1 MSGAMVRWA
10 LRVRLGGRRRFSAQA
25 RATTKHRGECCA
37 AVAGRGAPHPGVVN
51 HLELFPMSKRYFIPA
66 LLLMALVPFCG
77 VIQDAAATPPSWDP
91 AGAGFQGLPDNNDD
105 SARFMVL
112 SGPANNSL
120 VGTEGGPGESF
131 VQLVFTPAS
140 DSDPIRVAIFDANGI
155 GVWDQRAFGI
165 FLNKAPNI
173 RYRLYADPAGDAL
186 SLLQDAVPAN
196 DPAALV
202 TKNSETDY
210 DPDATTDNA
219 WVSFFDQPASAVSA
233 AQSVNGSY
241 RFLMRISMT
250 PASGTFALQGPE
262 RAGHKISFNGT
273 YTLPGGTVFGFA
285 GGAVDERTIVG
296 TENQAIH
303 DTRDPTTYLT
313 QAAAPGPVQSA
324 GTPYLFNGVFDF
336 HFRSANACEEDI
348 VFSEADADYQT
359 PVTAGQTKANP
370 LVEPALVG
378 IPPDNVP
385 YYLRPGDTFN
395 FRDVS
400 AFLITDDI
408 GSGPRPVRWSIYPVA
423 DITTPPDGTNTPAA
437 PQFTDVANAPS
448 NHASITAAKQA
459 GTFQDSTLPKND
471 ILANSG
477 FYRVRW
483 ESVDISNFVFMK
495 FNVDVGTAPV
505 APKAVGR
512 IFCDANDDGDYDDG
526 VDMPWTGGAVNLSI
540 QRIDCGSKAAIGAP
554 IPVVTDASGE
564 WTLQGLLEGC
574 YTLDVTDTIGFPL
587 STGLTLPIEFE
598 LDSEDCEE
606 RIDIGYQ
613 CTQSICGEL
622 FCDDNGD
629 CIFNGN
635 DGVLPAGASA
645 TIVVTPIDPI
655 SKTPIG
661 PAITLPLDG
670 TQTHEWCVEGLA
682 FGTYL
687 ITLDSMLSIVSSP
700 CAVESYE
707 RTLTP
712 DTVGQI
718 DDVIFPLVC
727 LQQIC
732 GRIYCD
738 DDKSEDFTAVDDRE
752 LEGVLVE
759 ARPASDPLATP
770 ITATTDADGLYCLS
784 VPPGAWVVT
793 VPLPQVP
800 ALDGVSPAPGQ
811 LLSVEVDASQSSVEE
826 VDFRFDCSSTI
837 SGRVFCEGPNDDC
850 DGEYD
855 VQVDTALQGIE
866 IELVRQDNVVDTT
879 STLADGTYVFTGV
892 RPSKGD
898 DYTVRVKAGQP
909 ELVGKIGPAPAIY
922 TGIEVP
928 KPGELASTITD
939 IDFAYCLLE
948 VSGRVFCEGGPGG
961 DCDGDYDAGVDQP
974 LAGIDVIL
982 KKDGVQV
989 GLPTQTN
996 AEGIYTFNILEVAD
1010 YTVEV
1015 VPGQPE
1021 LEGKLGPTP
1030 LLWEAKFTEQTGGNR
1045 SIRNLDFAYCRT
1057 TVSISGKIWCERP
1070 TIGNGEG
1077 RISAC
1082 NNTYD
1087 PIVIVGEPGGDTD
1100 TLLGGIDVELLKDGG
1115 VVATATTAG
1124 NGRYIF
1130 EDLATGADYT
1140 VRVKAGQAALA
1151 TKVGPAP
1158 EDIDVSI
1165 PLDVSDFS
1173 SDDNDFVVCQ
1183 LWICPLA
1190 WCDVDGNG
1198 QRDATVAFTEPV
1210 LNLRW
1215 EVRPQGQPGADP
1227 VASGNTCDWIDS
1239 PFTAPNP
1246 AEGVDV
1252 GPGAWT
1258 LTVISPVGETAPTP
1272 ANGTT
1277 FDFVVDENSTFP
1289 FLPHFPYDCELTVK
1303 GRFWCDGG
1311 RTGCDG
1317 IFQPDADAPLAGMQV
1332 RLEQTDGPNFV
1343 DGVTNAAGE
1352 YSLSTKIPGTYQVV
1366 LIDSEIPG
1374 KTGPYYNGVIVTGPI
1389 GSFTAAG
1396 GSRTYE
1402 DIDFYYCPRPG
1413 RLTGLVFEESHKRPC
1428 DGVLQV
1434 DEEANGLAGVTVTI
1448 AGPLN
1453 ASINT
1458 NQNGIYVFNDLPAGD
1473 YNVTVDDVDMGTF
1486 GVTPSSATSVPA
1498 LITPGGTTTVN
1509 FAGCRPA
1516 KIEGYV
1522 FKDPVGDCD
1531 GEYANGEGLE
1541 NWQVDLIQNGAVVAS
1556 TTTDAFGHY
1565 IFGDLEAGD
1574 YTVELQITEPTA
1586 DNCYLVTPAD
1596 KQVDVSLLPGETKRV
1611 DYGLCAQALA
1621 GRVWSEVFEQLNGI
1635 WEPTEDTPLA
1645 GVSVSIEGVSGDA
1658 LGYTDEAFTN
1668 ATGKYRFDN
1677 LPTGQYEIVVTD
1689 NAGNQTILTGL
1700 VAQPPTLRDP
1710 TLNPG
1715 DFVDDQ
1721 DFYYTSTAQKLCGRV
1736 WKEDYLATNGV
1747 WEPTEDTPLEGVEV
1761 GLTGVAGAAI
1771 GTDLTQL
1778 TGPDGMYSFDGIPT
1792 GSYLVKVTDS
1802 AGNQTI
1808 VQALTGPTPAERTP
1822 NLGPNDAAH
1831 DQDFYYVCPTQSL
1844 SGRVWQEVYEDL
1856 NGVWEP
1862 TEDTPLAGVNV
1873 TLEGT
1878 SGNALGQT
1886 FDTNTDADGFYQFDN
1901 IPTGN
1906 YDVYVTDNAGN
1917 QTIVGELIAQDPT
1930 LRQPT
1935 VNEGDTIV
1943 DQDFY
1948 YTGTMQ
1954 TLCGRVWQEDYA
1966 ELNSVWDPV
1975 NENDTPLGGVEVGI
1989 TGIAGDADGYSD
2001 TTLTGDDGRYC
2012 FQGIP
2017 AGTYLVKV
2025 TDSAGN
2031 DTILGTLDA
2040 VPPTERTPDV
2050 PLNGNVDDQDFVYT
2064 TTMQKLCGRVWKED
2078 YTNTDGM
2085 WNPADDMALEGVE
2098 VSIEGTDGPATG
2110 YADTTFTGPDGM
2122 YTFDGIPAGTYLVKV
2137 TDSAGNV
2144 TITEGL
2150 VGPTPDQRTPDVPV
2164 NGAAHD
2170 QDFYYVNQPVG
2181 CEETQDICLKI
2192 FGEPMDACDGV
2203 FDEGVD
2209 QPLGGVEVFVRAQGQ
2224 TEGYISSGF
2233 TDANGEYCFKGL
2245 TPGMYEVYPGGNQ
2258 EILAGYE
2265 VFSDGRD
2272 CRPVELKCGEDVYE
2286 AFGFCPSCSEDTCCA
2301 GTLREIC
2308 FESEH
2313 CAWDLE
2319 PGDLIT
2325 VRATLYDG
2333 DEVIDTVDV
2342 AYENAFPGAAAGIDG
2357 VLRIDRVTVHPW
2369 GSAVVKVCALADRA
2383 SFPMGHFGETN
2394 YRVEVS
2400 FNKDTAVGSTR
2411 FMCEDVRPGSLFT
2424 YSEACG
2430 EMPPCDIRVED
2441 PYQWLSQCLPECEAR
2456 FLVLRT
2462 LSYNGWKE
2470 CNGEEPAQSLSG
2482 RVWWEPQADE
2492 NGVWEPAADNPI
2504 ESLVV
2509 ELVGTGGD
2517 AAGYSDTTT
2526 TAADG
2531 TYAFMDIPTGT
2542 FAVMVKDSDGNN
2554 VIVSGY
2560 EARDPTS
2567 YTPTVNDGDNITD
2580 RDFYYVDPACT
2591 IDFGPE
2597 VFTYTYRVPCEY
2609 SQNDVHHVELKI
2621 LLGDTD
2627 NIIDRV
2633 DTDWEGECFE
2643 GELTSVFGNL
2653 TLLKACKTGE
2663 DGDDCLYEVTFR
2675 VNRDC
2680 DCESVDTDGDGEID
2694 RWTDARLCT
2703 TVDWVFSDDDAMVRL
2718 CPDINME
2725 HVPGDV

>member
-1 MSGAMVRWA
+1 MFK
-10 LRVRLGGRRRFSAQA
+10 RF
-25 RATTKHRGECCA
+25 
-37 AVAGRGAPHPGVVN
+37 
-51 HLELFPMSKRYFIPA
+51 FIPA
-66 LLLMALVPFCG
+66 LLLIALVPFCG
-77 VIQDAAATPPSWDP
+77 VIQDALATPPSWDP
-91 AGAGFQGLPDNNDD
+91 AGAGFQGLPDNDDD

-120 VGTEGGPGESF
+120 VGTENGPGETF

-140 DSDPIRVAIFDANGI
+140 DSDPIRVGIFDANGI

-186 SLLQDAVPAN
+186 SLLQDGVAAN
-196 DPAALV
+196 DPSALV
-202 TKNSETDY
+202 TTNSETDY

-219 WVSFFDQPASAVSA
+219 WVSFFDQPASAVPA
-233 AQSVNGSY
+233 AQSANGSY

-250 PASGTFALQGPE
+250 PAAGSFALQGPE
-262 RAGHKISFNGT
+262 RAGHKIAFNGT
-273 YTLPGGTVFGFA
+273 YILPGGTVFGFA

-303 DTRDPTTYLT
+303 DTRDPNTYLT
-313 QAAAPGPVQSA
+313 KSSAPVPVQNA

-336 HFRSANACEEDI
+336 HFRSSNACEDDL

-359 PVTAGQTKANP
+359 PTTAGQTKANP

-408 GSGPRPVRWSIYPVA
+408 GNGPRPVRWSIYPVA
-423 DITTPPDGTNTPAA
+423 DITTPPDGANTPAA

-459 GTFQDSTLPKND
+459 GTFQASTMPKED
-471 ILANSG
+471 ILANPG

-495 FNVDVGTAPV
+495 FNVDVGTTPV
-505 APKAVGR
+505 APRASGR
-512 IFCDANDDGDYDDG
+512 IFCDANDNGVYDDG
-526 VDMPWTGGAVNLSI
+526 TDMPWSGGAVNLSV
-540 QRIDCGSKAAIGAP
+540 QRIDCQSKAPVGAP
-554 IPVVTDASGE
+554 IPVVTNAAGE

-574 YTLDVTDTIGFPL
+574 YTLDVTDTISFSL
-587 STGLTLPIEFE
+587 STGVTLPIEFE
-598 LDSEDCEE
+598 LDGDDCDKQV
-606 RIDIGYQ
+606 DIGYQ

-645 TIVVTPIDPI
+645 TIVVTPIDPV
-655 SKTPIG
+655 SKDAIG
-661 PAITLPLDG
+661 PAITKVLDG
-670 TQTHEWCVEGLA
+670 TDSHEWCVDGLA

-687 ITLDSMLSIVSSP
+687 ITVDSTLNIVDSP

-707 RTLTP
+707 RTLSA
-712 DTVGQI
+712 DTTGQI

-727 LQQIC
+727 LEQIC

-738 DDKSEDFTAVDDRE
+738 DDLSEDYTAGDDRE
-752 LEGVLVE
+752 LEGVQVE
-759 ARPASDPLATP
+759 ARPKGEPTADP
-770 ITATTDADGLYCLS
+770 ITATTDEDGNYCLP
-784 VPPGAWVVT
+784 VPPGEWVVM
-793 VPLPQVP
+793 VPMPQVP
-800 ALDGVSPAPGQ
+800 ALDGVSPATGQ
-811 LLSVEVDASQSSVEE
+811 LLSIEVDARNGSIDDI
-826 VDFRFDCSSTI
+826 DFRFDCSSTI
-837 SGRVFCEGPNDDC
+837 SGRVFCEGPNEDC

-855 VQVDTALQGIE
+855 LNVDDALEGIVL
-866 IELVRQDNVVDTT
+866 ELVRNGSVVAETT
-879 STLADGTYVFTGV
+879 TIADGTYIFSGV
-892 RPSKGD
+892 APSKAFP
-898 DYTVRVKAGQP
+898 YTVRVKAGQAA
-909 ELVGKIGPAPAIY
+909 LAGKIGPAPENY
-922 TGIEVP
+922 TDIEVP
-928 KPGELASTITD
+928 NAGELTSTITGL
-939 IDFAYCLLE
+939 DFAYCLLE

-961 DCDGDYDAGVDQP
+961 DCDGDYDAGTDQP

-989 GLPTQTN
+989 GQPAQTN
-996 AEGIYTFNILEVAD
+996 SEGMYTFNILEVAD

-1030 LLWEAKFTEQTGGNR
+1030 TFWDAKFTEQTGGNR
-1045 SIRNLDFAYCRT
+1045 SIRDLDFAYCRT
-1057 TVSISGKIWCERP
+1057 TVAISGKIWCERP
-1070 TIGNGEG
+1070 TIGNGAG
-1077 RISAC
+1077 AVSPC

-1087 PIVIVGEPGGDTD
+1087 PTATVGEAGGDTD
-1100 TLLGGIDVELLKDGG
+1100 SLLAGIEVELISNN
-1115 VVATATTAG
+1115 VVVDTATTAG

-1130 EDLATGADYT
+1130 DDLATGTDYT

-1151 TKVGPAP
+1151 SKVGPAP
-1158 EDIDVSI
+1158 EDIDVSV

-1190 WCDVDGNG
+1190 WCDVDGSG
-1198 QRDATVAFTEPV
+1198 LREATATYTEPV
-1210 LNLRW
+1210 LNLAW
-1215 EVRPQGQPGADP
+1215 EIRPQGQPNADP
-1227 VASGNTCDWIDS
+1227 VLRGTSCDWIDA

-1252 GPGAWT
+1252 PPGAWT
-1258 LTVISPVGETAPTP
+1258 LTIISPTGENAPTP
-1272 ANGTT
+1272 AAGTT
-1277 FDFVVDENSTFP
+1277 FDFVVDESSTFP
-1289 FLPHFPYDCELTVK
+1289 YLPHFPYDCVLTVK

-1311 RTGCDG
+1311 SPGCDG
-1317 IFQPDADAPLAGMQV
+1317 VFQPENDTPLAGMQV
-1332 RLEQTDGPNFV
+1332 RLEQIDG
-1343 DGVTNAAGE
+1343 TNVVNGQTNGAGE
-1352 YSLSTKIPGTYQVV
+1352 YTLSTKIPGTYRVR
-1366 LIDSEIPG
+1366 LIDADLPG
-1374 KTGPYYNGVIVTGPI
+1374 KTGAYHNGVLVTGPI
-1389 GSFTAAG
+1389 GSFSANG

-1402 DIDFYYCPRPG
+1402 DIDFYYCPEPG
-1413 RLTGLVFEESHKRPC
+1413 RLTGLVFEESHERPC
-1428 DGVLQV
+1428 DGELQQ

-1448 AGPLN
+1448 TGPLN

-1458 NQNGIYVFNDLPAGD
+1458 NQNGIYVFNNLPAGD
-1473 YNVTVDDVDMGTF
+1473 YNVTVDGQDMGTF
-1486 GVTPSSATSVPA
+1486 GVSPSSATSVPA

-1556 TTTDAFGHY
+1556 ETTDAFGKY
-1565 IFGDLEAGD
+1565 EFGDLDAGD

-1586 DNCYLVTPAD
+1586 GDNCYLVSPAD
-1596 KQVDVSLLPGETKRV
+1596 KQVDVSLLPGETERV

-1621 GRVWSEVFEQLNGI
+1621 GRVWSEVFEQLNGV

-1658 LGYTDEAFTN
+1658 LGYTDETTTDAQ
-1668 ATGKYRFDN
+1668 GKYRFDN

-1689 NAGNQTILTGL
+1689 NAGNQTILSGL
-1700 VAQPPTLRDP
+1700 EAQDPTLRDP
-1710 TLNPG
+1710 SLAPG

-1721 DFYYTSTAQKLCGRV
+1721 DFYYTSTMQAVSGRV
-1736 WKEDYLATNGV
+1736 WKETFGGTNGV
-1747 WEPTEDTPLEGVEV
+1747 WEPTEDTPLANVEV
-1761 GLTGVAGAAI
+1761 EITGVTGDAVGYNDTTT
-1771 GTDLTQL
+1771 TDNQ
-1778 TGPDGMYSFDGIPT
+1778 GFYSFDDIPA
-1792 GSYLVKVTDS
+1792 GSYLIKITDS
-1802 AGNQTI
+1802 AGNVTI
-1808 VQALTGPTPAERTP
+1808 VEGLTGPTPDERTP
-1822 NLGPNDAAH
+1822 SVGVNETVPN
-1831 DQDFYYVCPTQSL
+1831 QDFYYVDPTQSL
-1844 SGRVWQEVYEDL
+1844 SGRVWQEVFEDL
-1856 NGVWEP
+1856 NGIWEP

-1873 TLEGT
+1873 TIEGT
-1878 SGNALGQT
+1878 SGDALGQT
-1886 FDTNTDADGFYQFDN
+1886 FDTNTNADGFYQFDN
-1901 IPTGN
+1901 IPTGT

-1917 QTIVGELIAQDPT
+1917 QAILGELIAQDPT

-1935 VNEGDTIV
+1935 VNPGDNIV
-1943 DQDFY
+1943 EQDFY

-1966 ELNSVWDPV
+1966 ELNSIWDPD
-1975 NENDTPLGGVEVGI
+1975 NENDTPLAGVEVSI

-2001 TTLTGDDGRYC
+2001 TMLTGDDGRYC

-2017 AGTYLVKV
+2017 AGTYRVVV

-2031 DTILGTLDA
+2031 ETILGTLDA

-2064 TTMQKLCGRVWKED
+2064 TTDQKLCGRVWQED
-2078 YTNTDGM
+2078 YTNTDGV
-2085 WNPADDMALEGVE
+2085 WNPADDTGLVGVE
-2098 VSIEGTDGPATG
+2098 VSIEGVDGPATG
-2110 YADTTFTGPDGM
+2110 YTDTTFTYGEGTPDVGM
-2122 YTFDGIPAGTYLVKV
+2122 YNFEGIPAGTYIVKI

-2181 CEETQDICLKI
+2181 CDDTQDICLKI

-2203 FDEGVD
+2203 FDDGVD
-2209 QPLGGVEVFVRAQGQ
+2209 MPLGGVEVFVRAQGQ
-2224 TEGYISSGF
+2224 TDGYIASGF
-2233 TDANGEYCFKGL
+2233 TDANGEYCFMGL
-2245 TPGMYEVYPGGNQ
+2245 EPGMYEVYPGGNQ

-2286 AFGFCPSCSEDTCCA
+2286 AFGFCPTCSEPSCCE
-2301 GTLREIC
+2301 GYLQQLC

-2333 DEVIDTVDV
+2333 DAVIDTVEL
-2342 AYENAFPGAAAGIDG
+2342 AYEDAFPGAATGLDG
-2357 VLRIDRVTVHPW
+2357 VLRIDHVTVHPW
-2369 GSAVVKVCALADRA
+2369 GSAIVKVCAMADA
-2383 SFPMGHFGETN
+2383 DSFPMGHFGGTN

-2400 FNKDTAVGSTR
+2400 FNKDTAAGHTR

-2430 EMPPCDIRVED
+2430 DMPPCDIVVED
-2441 PYQWLSQCLPECEAR
+2441 PYQWLAQCLPECEAR
-2456 FLVLRT
+2456 FLVLKT
-2462 LSYNGWKE
+2462 LSYDGWKK
-2470 CNGEEPAQSLSG
+2470 CNGEDPEQSLSG
-2482 RVWWEPQADE
+2482 RVWWELEADE
-2492 NGVWEPAADNPI
+2492 NGVWESDADNPF
-2504 ESLVV
+2504 EGLAV
-2509 ELVGTGGD
+2509 ELVGTSGD
-2517 AAGYSDTTT
+2517 AAGYSETTT
-2526 TAADG
+2526 TSTDG
-2531 TYAFMDIPTGT
+2531 TYAFMDIPTGAYT
-2542 FAVMVKDSDGNN
+2542 VMVKDSDGND
-2554 VIVSGY
+2554 IILSGY
-2560 EARDPTS
+2560 DARDPTS
-2567 YTPTVNDGDNITD
+2567 YGPTVNDGDNVTD
-2580 RDFYYVDPACT
+2580 RDFYYVEPACK

-2609 SQNDVHHVELKI
+2609 SQGDVHHVELKL
-2621 LLGDTD
+2621 LLGETD

-2633 DTDWEGECFE
+2633 ATEWEGECFK
-2643 GELTSVFGNL
+2643 GELDSRFGNL
-2653 TLLKACKTGE
+2653 TLLEACKVGV

-2680 DCESVDTDGDGEID
+2680 DCDSVDTDGDGEID

-2703 TVDWVFSDDDAMVRL
+2703 TVDWVFSDDDEMVRL

-2725 HVPGDV
+2725 HVPNDV